1 MCCPKYF
8 YLTIILQ
15 HLWQFF
21 NYTFIP
27 VFSNFHQ
34 NLIANQVEP
43 KIGDTCNA
51 RLYNHYGLSIIGNRK
66 LNRAS
71 KSNHVEDKSWY
82 YMESII
88 FPLPWKILTSS
99 RLPISRFSSRDRN
112 ECHCCNRFVSL
123 YGIQSRIKP
132 HKKKIYIS
140 FTRTSLEEF

>member
-1 MCCPKYF
+1 M
-8 YLTIILQ
+8 
-15 HLWQFF
+15 
-21 NYTFIP
+21 
-27 VFSNFHQ
+27 FSNFHQ

-51 RLYNHYGLSIIGNRK
+51 RLYNHYGLSITGNRK

-99 RLPISRFSSRDRN
+99 RLPISRFPLEIGTNVIAAIDSY
-112 ECHCCNRFVSL
+112 RFTE
-123 YGIQSRIKP
+123 YNPG
-132 HKKKIYIS
+132 
-140 FTRTSLEEF
+140 